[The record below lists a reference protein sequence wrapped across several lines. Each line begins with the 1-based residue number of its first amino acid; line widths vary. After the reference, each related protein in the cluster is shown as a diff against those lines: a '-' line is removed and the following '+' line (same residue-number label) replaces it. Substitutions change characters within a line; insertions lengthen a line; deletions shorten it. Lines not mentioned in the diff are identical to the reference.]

1 MRIRLLLLPFLLT
14 TPFLATVVVDLS
26 AQAFLSAD
34 AACDLV
40 YALDGSGLHAIATA
54 DPEEPGRF
62 VAALYIPGSQLLV
75 VSALHPSVDAVAYRI
90 SRREYREV
98 YLDLQGSPT
107 PEDKFLYRM
116 RALTASSAHS
126 PTAAMLTFFTRTA
139 CARHCSTEISRRNI
153 SRQRSTRPG
162 LLPRTLGTLVC

>member
-14 TPFLATVVVDLS
+14 TAFLATVGGFL

-34 AACDLV
+34 AAGDFV
-40 YALDGSGLHAIATA
+40 YALDGSGFHAIATA

-98 YLDLQGSPT
+98 YFRPPGIADTRGQVFRTGCERGRHPQRT
-107 PEDKFLYRM
+107 P
-116 RALTASSAHS
+116 
-126 PTAAMLTFFTRTA
+126 
-139 CARHCSTEISRRNI
+139 
-153 SRQRSTRPG
+153 RQRR
-162 LLPRTLGTLVC
+162 C